1 MFSYFSSSYFHCSCE
16 QINVWLKGS
25 GILIAVECLCRED
38 QDWLT
43 GKRWSAYIPPK
54 KCVPVGWIFLS
65 VGLGDPKP
73 STSTV
78 ILGDLIKQWLHQGRL
93 FLDIGDIEDLRL
105 CDLIKCKMC
114 SCVSIR
120 VTVQFHWRI
129 ESEPKVSR
137 ECSRLQNWML
147 RDAAAPVTKFEMF
160 AHWIGF
166 IPNIPTIA

>member
-1 MFSYFSSSYFHCSCE
+1 MFDFKDQEYWSLL
-16 QINVWLKGS
+16 NVS
-25 GILIAVECLCRED
+25 V
-38 QDWLT
+38 
-43 GKRWSAYIPPK
+43 GKIKIGLQANAGLHTYRQRNVY
-54 KCVPVGWIFLS
+54 LS
-65 VGLGDPKP
+65 VGFSYLFGWVTPNP
-73 STSTV
+73 VQAQSFWVTWSNNGFTRE
-78 ILGDLIKQWLHQGRL
+78 DLILVIRL
-93 FLDIGDIEDLRL
+93 FKVVRYL
-105 CDLIKCKMC
+105 KCKVC

-137 ECSRLQNWML
+137 ECSRLQNCML

>member
-1 MFSYFSSSYFHCSCE
+1 MFDLKDQEYWLLL
-16 QINVWLKGS
+16 NVS
-25 GILIAVECLCRED
+25 V
-38 QDWLT
+38 
-43 GKRWSAYIPPK
+43 GKIKIGLQANAGLHTYRQRNVY
-54 KCVPVGWIFLS
+54 LS
-65 VGLGDPKP
+65 VGFSYLFDDPKP

-137 ECSRLQNWML
+137 ECSRLQNCML

-166 IPNIPTIA
+166 IPNIPTIT

>member
-1 MFSYFSSSYFHCSCE
+1 MCAVRPACE
-16 QINVWLKGS
+16 YMCADLSIDVSPVPWEE
-25 GILIAVECLCRED
+25 ILIAVECLCRED

-65 VGLGDPKP
+65 VRWTQTQYKHSHSG
-73 STSTV
+73 
-78 ILGDLIKQWLHQGRL
+78 WLDQTMASPRRL
-93 FLDIGDIEDLRL
+93 FLILVIRWFKVVRYL
-105 CDLIKCKMC
+105 KCKVC

-137 ECSRLQNWML
+137 ECSRLQNCML
-147 RDAAAPVTKFEMF
+147 RDATVPVTKFEMF